1 MPNLSMMLDHP
12 AWVTAEDGRAARAC
26 RVGGSVF
33 SIVCTPRGSGHA
45 VETVRVAGDSTV
57 RPVVDIVDPATV
69 KAPGALV
76 DPLRLDGPVGRLR
89 NPDVWEA
96 LATSTVRQVIRAGQA
111 RKLYRGFCQAHG
123 EQVDTVA
130 GSVPLFPT
138 AETVLA
144 LPDDEFA
151 RLGMKF
157 FRGALRAGAEA
168 YLKFGD
174 DWAALPAGLLVVE
187 LQTVKRIGP
196 WSAGA
201 TVADLT
207 NDFSL
212 YPYSD
217 LAVRTWAARLAPSI
231 EWAEAERDFA
241 KQWRSLV
248 GDGLSE
254 LTLLTLAWGAR
265 HATGVAI

>member
-1 MPNLSMMLDHP
+1 M
-12 AWVTAEDGRAARAC
+12 
-26 RVGGSVF
+26 
-33 SIVCTPRGSGHA
+33 
-45 VETVRVAGDSTV
+45 VRVAGDGPA
-57 RPVVDIVDPATV
+57 RPVVDVVDPATV
-69 KAPGALV
+69 IAPGALV
-76 DPLRLDGPVGRLR
+76 DPLRVDGPVGRLR
-89 NPDVWEA
+89 NPDLWEA
-96 LATSTVRQVIRAGQA
+96 LATSIVRQVIRAGQA

-130 GSVPLFPT
+130 GPAPLFPT
-138 AETVLA
+138 PETVLA
-144 LPDDEFA
+144 LPDDEFV

-157 FRGALRAGAEA
+157 FRRALRAGAEA
-168 YLKFGD
+168 HNKFGD
-174 DWAALPAGLLVVE
+174 DWSTLTAERLVVE
-187 LQTVKRIGP
+187 LQTVPRIGP

-207 NDFSL
+207 NDYRL

-241 KQWRSLV
+241 KQWRSLI